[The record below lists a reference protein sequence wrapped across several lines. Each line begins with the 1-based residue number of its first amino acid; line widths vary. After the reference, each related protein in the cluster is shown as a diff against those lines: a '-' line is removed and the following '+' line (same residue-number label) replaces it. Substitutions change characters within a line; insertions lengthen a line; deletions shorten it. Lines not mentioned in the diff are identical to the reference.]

1 MSNKKSSVK
10 VTIVGEEYTIRSD
23 ESPEHTRA
31 VAKYVDDTIRGLM
44 NAGVVVESHKAAIL
58 AALQITSELF
68 KAREIPKEM
77 AERLRAISA
86 DVRRMLPPTK
96 RMTTGV
102 AQTEGR

>member
-1 MSNKKSSVK
+1 MTSRKSSVK

-31 VAKYVDDTIRGLM
+31 VAKYLDDTIRSLM

-68 KAREIPKEM
+68 KARQVPEEM
-77 AERLRAISA
+77 AERLRAITT
-86 DVRRMLPPTK
+86 DIRRMLPPTK
-96 RMTTGV
+96 RAPVVGAAGTK
-102 AQTEGR
+102 

>member
-1 MSNKKSSVK
+1 MSSKKSSVK

-31 VAKYVDDTIRGLM
+31 VAKYLDDTIRNLM

-68 KAREIPKEM
+68 KARQAPEEM
-77 AERLRAISA
+77 AARLRGITA
-86 DVRRMLPPTK
+86 DVQRLLPPTK
-96 RMTTGV
+96 RV
-102 AQTEGR
+102 AAARD

>member
-1 MSNKKSSVK
+1 MTSRKSSVK

-31 VAKYVDDTIRGLM
+31 VAKYLDETIRNLM

-68 KAREIPKEM
+68 KARQAPEEM
-77 AERLRAISA
+77 AERLRAITT
-86 DVRRMLPPTK
+86 DIRRMLPPTK
-96 RMTTGV
+96 RAPV
-102 AQTEGR
+102 AGAAGTK